1 MDSERIA
8 ELSSNRT
15 TSSVNVAVTA
25 LFFVISNVFWLIA
38 SGARQKGQSVH
49 SFVQPFFPTLGI
61 VYKVLNQF
69 GPDSE
74 IPPTLPQNAAVR
86 YGSDDHPYNV
96 NPEQHALIAEEGRDD
111 ASVRAIQEELSVM
124 DMSAGEDI
132 LMGVPN
138 SSTSNGEAT
147 SSNGRGSVPGV
158 VGSGNFCSSD
168 TVADDATLMSY
179 VGYALSQEDF
189 LKKDPAEISAY
200 VTNGRIKSSDDCH
213 RNYEWD
219 KFWKPSLTK
228 LFVHKFHESKKY
240 MDILRK
246 NGIDDQTEIV
256 HSRDSYWGDRKPK
269 RHSNLSNYW
278 AVMFFGAY
286 MTPELV
292 EILKKKHRKQPEP
305 GIDRKKKKDQRAK
318 SKAAAAISA
327 QAKATAAPGATAAK
341 KRQATAAQAT
351 ADADH
356 YDDLS
361 PAERQVV
368 QVHQEA
374 CLAMVGT
381 YGEVAEAATAAA
393 LREVLVGV
401 ANVTKNTQDQLRR
414 MHSTR

>member
-1 MDSERIA
+1 MSPSLPPLAPRPQFSTSGDVISQHGHQVHSSIRQNQATSRNLERGHVGAFNRSSTFFSNASDFVPPVRPVSALNPTELCRRMDSERIA

-305 GIDRKKKKDQRAK
+305 DTTDLWA
-318 SKAAAAISA
+318 SA
-327 QAKATAAPGATAAK
+327 
-341 KRQATAAQAT
+341 
-351 ADADH
+351 
-356 YDDLS
+356 LS
-361 PAERQVV
+361 
-368 QVHQEA
+368 
-374 CLAMVGT
+374 G
-381 YGEVAEAATAAA
+381 
-393 LREVLVGV
+393 
-401 ANVTKNTQDQLRR
+401 
-414 MHSTR
+414 

>member
-1 MDSERIA
+1 MSAPKHNSNGYSSKRSRLGPGMSPSLPPLAPRPQFSTSGDVISQHGHQVHSSIRQNQATSRNLERGHVGAFNRSSTFFSNASDFVPPVRPVSALNPTELCRRMDSERIA

-305 GIDRKKKKDQRAK
+305 DTTDLWA
-318 SKAAAAISA
+318 SA
-327 QAKATAAPGATAAK
+327 
-341 KRQATAAQAT
+341 
-351 ADADH
+351 
-356 YDDLS
+356 LS
-361 PAERQVV
+361 
-368 QVHQEA
+368 
-374 CLAMVGT
+374 G
-381 YGEVAEAATAAA
+381 
-393 LREVLVGV
+393 
-401 ANVTKNTQDQLRR
+401 
-414 MHSTR
+414 